1 MVWDYPAALE
11 VIRSEQ
17 AAGCVAAVLCGH
29 AACELEAPCHM
40 LHPATAASW
49 GGLSRDTLLS
59 DPLIRRSRR
68 AAQGPARGC
77 GAVVRPVRSRQIRG
91 DPHPQATTTSAGTTA
106 TSTACTTV
114 PSARRSTGTHTT

>member
-29 AACELEAPCHM
+29 AACAFEAPCHM

-49 GGLSRDTLLS
+49 GR
-59 DPLIRRSRR
+59 PLQRHLVKRPTQEEPPGRS
-68 AAQGPARGC
+68 G
-77 GAVVRPVRSRQIRG
+77 
-91 DPHPQATTTSAGTTA
+91 
-106 TSTACTTV
+106 
-114 PSARRSTGTHTT
+114 PSARLRGGGAACPKSPNSR